1 MRRHQL
7 SSETYVTSDDRFVFG
22 EENWNRSSSFFVKSD
37 ICEEREN
44 ALIIIASRVP
54 RETSVTG
61 AISVYERHQEI
72 TPITIFILLGLNYS
86 VKRYLYQFIVSL
98 NSCIPARRK
107 KLANPSKLLNH

>member
-1 MRRHQL
+1 M
-7 SSETYVTSDDRFVFG
+7 
-22 EENWNRSSSFFVKSD
+22 KSD

-72 TPITIFILLGLNYS
+72 TPITIFILYS
-86 VKRYLYQFIVSL
+86 D
-98 NSCIPARRK
+98 
-107 KLANPSKLLNH
+107 